1 MIITLEDA
9 QEYLSSQGI
18 EIPAVMLRAIVAR
31 INALE
36 PCFIGA
42 GYDEGTQLLIGLYL
56 VGLLGL
62 VSADG
67 RIRSQSA
74 PSGASQSFFFASM
87 DERYR
92 SYAGQIYGLDPSGC
106 SASLIPPNPNASNCA
121 LFISPGVPSDCY
133 E

>member
-1 MIITLEDA
+1 MVITFEDA
-9 QEYLSSQGI
+9 QEYLSGQGI
-18 EIPAVMLRAIVAR
+18 QLPAILLRAIVAR

-36 PCFIGA
+36 PCFA
-42 GYDEGTQLLIGLYL
+42 GGLYDEYTITMLGMYL

-87 DERYR
+87 DERYK
-92 SYAGQIYGLDPSGC
+92 SYLGQILGLDPNGC
-106 SASLIPPNPNASNCA
+106 SASIIPPNPAGSNCA
-121 LFISPGVPSDCY
+121 LFISPGVCL